1 MSKLKTII
9 ITGANSGLGFKTAE
23 NIAKTT
29 ADYQIIMACR
39 NLDKANEAKQ
49 KLITETGNKNI
60 LALPLDLT
68 SLQSVREF
76 VEKYKNM
83 NLQPVY
89 GLICNAGIS
98 GVHQGLTKDGF
109 DCVFQSNHL
118 GHFLLT
124 TLLLPL
130 MEEKGRIL
138 VVSSDMHCPL
148 SGELEWLG
156 SDAIAFPNDDLG
168 KQTIRYSY
176 SKLCNL
182 YFTYELSRQLKNDKK
197 QIIVN
202 AFNPGLMLETNFVP
216 DKSKFTKESLKAVSD
231 RVGSLEKSSQ
241 ALALLMTEKKYENIS
256 GKYYDRSTNTCDSSP
271 LSYNQENAKELWTMS
286 MKYTYNK

>member
-1 MSKLKTII
+1 M
-9 ITGANSGLGFKTAE
+9 
-23 NIAKTT
+23 
-29 ADYQIIMACR
+29 
-39 NLDKANEAKQ
+39 
-49 KLITETGNKNI
+49 
-60 LALPLDLT
+60 
-68 SLQSVREF
+68 
-76 VEKYKNM
+76 
-83 NLQPVY
+83 
-89 GLICNAGIS
+89 ICN
-98 GVHQGLTKDGF
+98 
-109 DCVFQSNHL
+109 
-118 GHFLLT
+118 
-124 TLLLPL
+124 
-130 MEEKGRIL
+130 
-138 VVSSDMHCPL
+138 CPL